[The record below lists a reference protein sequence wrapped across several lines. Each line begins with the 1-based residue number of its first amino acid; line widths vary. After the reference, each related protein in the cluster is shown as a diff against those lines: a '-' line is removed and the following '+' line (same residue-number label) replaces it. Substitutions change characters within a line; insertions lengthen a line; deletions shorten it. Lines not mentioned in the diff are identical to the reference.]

1 MAKQWWCLIA
11 IVSLTSLVLQA
22 LAITDEAD
30 VQALRDLYRSLN
42 SPVQLERWKLEGGD
56 PCGELWTGVSC
67 SMSSVIHLDLKGLG
81 LNGNLGFQLSNLR
94 NLKQLDLSSNNID
107 SEIPY
112 DLPLNLTHLNLAG
125 NRFSQSIPYSL
136 DLMKNLRHLNFSHN
150 ELSGPL
156 GNVFSG
162 LQNLRGMDLSF
173 NNFTG
178 DLPAS
183 FKSLSNLT
191 GLFLQGNQFTGSVI
205 FLADLPLHDLNIED
219 NRFSGIIPEKFQSVN
234 NLWIGGNKFDKETNY
249 PPWKFPD
256 IIPTEQNISS
266 PPVTNLTAFE
276 SHPTHIASGH
286 GKKRPGPSR
295 IAMLVGGGTL
305 IAAFAALFVVIR
317 NHRSREKA
325 VGEMGSCEG
334 SARNRATSTV
344 QGMDL
349 WSMAAEDSPHV
360 SGFSSS
366 PLITPSRLP
375 PIRTKTMKA
384 SKRKSFSGR
393 KMPIT
398 AKIYSLGELQIATN
412 NFSQENI
419 LGEGCLGSVY
429 RAEFPD
435 GTILAVKI
443 INMVS
448 LSIIEEEQF
457 LDVIRNTSRLK
468 HPNIVTLLGYCME
481 HGQYLL
487 VYEYIRNLSLE
498 DTLHRITYKPLSWG
512 LRLHISLGIAQ
523 ALNYMHSSCV
533 PPVAHSNLKA
543 ANILLD
549 ETLTPHVSDCGLTI
563 LRPLTSNSVKLKASE
578 MAISDSGYIAPEH
591 AQPGISDTKA
601 DVYAFGVL
609 LLELLTGRRPFDN
622 SRSSSEQSLAKW
634 ASSRLHDNASLGEMI
649 DPSIKQ
655 TMSSKSL
662 SRFADIVSVCIQEF
676 RPPMSEIVESLMS
689 LVQKPACGTDGSSS
703 TIEADSLEKSFRT
716 ANTKFF
722 GSPTLSYFYV

>member
-1 MAKQWWCLIA
+1 
-11 IVSLTSLVLQA
+11 S
-22 LAITDEAD
+22 
-30 VQALRDLYRSLN
+30 LRDLYRSLN
-42 SPVQLERWKLEGGD
+42 SPVQLQRWKLEGGD

-67 SMSSVIHLDLKGLG
+67 FMSSVIHLDLKGLG
-81 LNGNLGFQLSNLR
+81 LTGNIGFQLSNLR
-94 NLKQLDLSSNNID
+94 NLKHLDLSWNNIE

-125 NRFSQSIPYSL
+125 NKFSQSIPYSL
-136 DLMKNLRHLNFSHN
+136 DLMKNLRHLNLSHN
-150 ELSGPL
+150 ALSGPL

-178 DLPAS
+178 DLPTS

-191 GLFLQGNQFTGSVI
+191 GLFLQGNHFTGSVI
-205 FLADLPLHDLNIED
+205 FLADLPLADLNIED
-219 NRFSGIIPEKFQSVN
+219 NHFSGIIPEKFQSIH

-249 PPWKFPD
+249 PPWNFPD
-256 IIPTEQNISS
+256 IPTDQNIST

-276 SHPTHIASGH
+276 SHPTHIHSDH
-286 GKKRPGPSR
+286 KKKRTGPSG

-305 IAAFAALFVVIR
+305 VAAFAALFVVIR
-317 NHRSREKA
+317 NHRSREKEI
-325 VGEMGSCEG
+325 VEMGSIEG
-334 SARNRATSTV
+334 SGRNRAFSTV
-344 QGMDL
+344 QGTDL
-349 WSMAAEDSPHV
+349 WSMAAEDSPHI

-375 PIRTKTMKA
+375 PIRTKTKKVSA
-384 SKRKSFSGR
+384 RKSFSGG
-393 KMPIT
+393 KIPIT
-398 AKIYSLGELQIATN
+398 AKLYSLGELQIATN
-412 NFSQENI
+412 SFSEENL
-419 LGEGCLGSVY
+419 LGEGSLGSVY

-448 LSIIEEEQF
+448 LSIVEEEQF
-457 LDVIRNTSRLK
+457 LDVIRNASRLK
-468 HPNIVTLLGYCME
+468 HPNIVKLLGYCME

-498 DTLHRITYKPLSWG
+498 DALHCITYKPLSWG
-512 LRLHISLGIAQ
+512 LRLQISLGIAQ

-533 PPVAHSNLKA
+533 PPFVHCNLKA

-549 ETLTPHVSDCGLTI
+549 ETLTPHVCDCGLAI
-563 LRPLTSNSVKLKASE
+563 LRPLSSNSVKIKASE
-578 MAISDSGYIAPEH
+578 MAIFDSAYIAPEH
-591 AQPGISDTKA
+591 AQPGNGDTKA

-609 LLELLTGRRPFDN
+609 LLELLTGRMPFDN
-622 SRSSSEQSLAKW
+622 SRSRSEQSLVKW

-649 DPSIKQ
+649 DPYITR
-655 TMSSKSL
+655 TMSPKTL
-662 SRFADIVSVCIQEF
+662 SRFADIVSLCIQPEQEF

-689 LVQKPACGTDGSSS
+689 LVQNPGGIDGA
-703 TIEADSLEKSFRT
+703 TEGDCMDRSFRST
-716 ANTKFF
+716 NTRFF
-722 GSPTLSYFYV
+722 GSPPISYYSV

>member
-1 MAKQWWCLIA
+1 MAKHWWCLIA

-22 LAITDEAD
+22 FAITDEVD

-42 SPVQLERWKLEGGD
+42 SPVQLQRWKLEGGD

-67 SMSSVIHLDLKGLG
+67 FMSSVINLDLKGLG

-94 NLKQLDLSSNNID
+94 NLKQLDLSSNNIE

-125 NRFSQSIPYSL
+125 NKFGQSIPYSL
-136 DLMKNLRHLNFSHN
+136 DLMKNLRHLNLSHN
-150 ELSGPL
+150 ALSGPL
-156 GNVFSG
+156 GNVFGG

-178 DLPAS
+178 DLPTS

-191 GLFLQGNQFTGSVI
+191 GLFLQENHFTGSVI
-205 FLADLPLHDLNIED
+205 FLANLPLHDLNIED
-219 NRFSGIIPEKFQSVN
+219 NHFSGIIPEKFQSIH
-234 NLWIGGNKFDKETNY
+234 NLWIGGNKFDEETNY
-249 PPWKFPD
+249 PPWNFPD
-256 IIPTEQNISS
+256 VIPTEQNISS
-266 PPVTNLTAFE
+266 PPVTNLTAFDT
-276 SHPTHIASGH
+276 HPTHIASGH
-286 GKKRPGPSR
+286 SKKRPGPSG
-295 IAMLVGGGTL
+295 IAMLVCGCTL
-305 IAAFAALFVVIR
+305 VAVFAAVFVVIHY
-317 NHRSREKA
+317 HRSHEKA

-334 SARNRATSTV
+334 SARNRAISTV
-344 QGMDL
+344 QGTDL
-349 WSMAAEDSPHV
+349 WSMAAEDSPHI

-375 PIRTKTMKA
+375 PIRTKTMKVP
-384 SKRKSFSGR
+384 KRKGLSGG
-393 KMPIT
+393 KMPVT
-398 AKIYSLGELQIATN
+398 AKVYSLGELQLATSS
-412 NFSQENI
+412 FSRENLI
-419 LGEGCLGSVY
+419 GEGSLGSVY

-448 LSIIEEEQF
+448 LSIVEEEQF
-457 LDVIRNTSRLK
+457 LDVIRNASRLK

-481 HGQYLL
+481 HGQHLL
-487 VYEYIRNLSLE
+487 VYKYIRNLSLE
-498 DTLHRITYKPLSWG
+498 DALHCITYKPLSWG
-512 LRLHISLGIAQ
+512 LRFQISLGIAQ

-533 PPVAHSNLKA
+533 PSVAHSNLKA

-549 ETLTPHVSDCGLTI
+549 ETLTPHVCDCGLAI
-563 LRPLTSNSVKLKASE
+563 LRSLTSNSVKLKASE

-591 AQPGISDTKA
+591 AQSGIDDTKA

-622 SRSSSEQSLAKW
+622 SRSRSEQLLVKW

-649 DPSIKQ
+649 DPSIKR
-655 TMSSKSL
+655 TMSSKFL
-662 SRFADIVSVCIQEF
+662 SRFADIVSVCIQAEQEF
-676 RPPMSEIVESLMS
+676 RPPMSEIVESLMC
-689 LVQKPACGTDGSSS
+689 LVQKQAGGIDG
-703 TIEADSLEKSFRT
+703 TIEADSLEKSFRST
-716 ANTKFF
+716 NTRFF
-722 GSPTLSYFYV
+722 GSPTISYFSV